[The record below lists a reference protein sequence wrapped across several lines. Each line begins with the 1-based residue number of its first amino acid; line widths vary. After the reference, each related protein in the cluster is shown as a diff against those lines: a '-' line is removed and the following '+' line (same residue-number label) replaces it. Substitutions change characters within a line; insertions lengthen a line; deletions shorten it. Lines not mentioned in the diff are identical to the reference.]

1 MLLRISIY
9 ELTKGHFMYIRYEL
23 LQKSFAPLV
32 LYSHFPP
39 NFAKVGIR

>member
-9 ELTKGHFMYIRYEL
+9 ELTKGHLMYIRYKL
-23 LQKSFAPLV
+23 LKNSFAPLV

-39 NFAKVGIR
+39 NLAKVSIK